1 MSTDSSKENKL
12 RDRLRSAST
21 DRLLQSSFEIPRD
34 RIVEKK
40 ADPDSRV
47 AGGATVESG
56 KAGGI
61 KRGLGRGEYL
71 AIKGRLHRELLDEL
85 EDVELLLGEETEIL
99 ERINEFVEDVL
110 ANEDLPI
117 SDTERKSLPT
127 DLLEETLGVG
137 PLAPLLIDPAVT
149 DILVNRHDEVFV
161 ERRGRLE
168 LTNVRFRDNDHLMRI
183 IQRIA
188 ARVGRHVDDASP
200 MLDARLPDGSRV
212 NATIPPITIDG
223 ATMSIRR
230 FGRRRMKRYEL
241 LERLMFS
248 SDMDTFMN
256 IAVKHRMNI
265 LVSGGTGSG
274 KTTLLGAIAE
284 AIPDDERIITIED
297 AAELLLDQRHVVRK
311 ETRPAN
317 IEGHGKIT
325 QRELVINALR
335 MRPDRIIVGEVRGG
349 EALDMLQAMNT
360 GHDGSLTTVHANTPR
375 DAISRIETMVL
386 MAGYDLPSRAI
397 REQIVAAIDLIVQV
411 RRFEDGIR
419 RVESISELVGME
431 ETTPQLQEIYRYKI
445 LRRDRDLIQGRHEAT
460 GVVPKFI
467 YSFSER
473 GLPIPVELFAN
484 KDSGDA

>member
-1 MSTDSSKENKL
+1 MPDPSF
-12 RDRLRSAST
+12 RDRLKEASA
-21 DRLLQSSFEIPRD
+21 DRLLQSSLSIPED
-34 RIVEKK
+34 RIVENK
-40 ADPDSRV
+40 P
-47 AGGATVESG
+47 ESG
-56 KAGGI
+56 ARIASGSVIGGSTEATS
-61 KRGLGRGEYL
+61 KRGVGRGEYL
-71 AIKGRLHRELLDEL
+71 AIKGRLHRQLLDEL
-85 EDVELLLGEETEIL
+85 EDVELLLGEETEVFD
-99 ERINEFVEDVL
+99 RIKDFVDDVL
-110 ANEDLPI
+110 GSEELPL
-117 SDTERKSLPT
+117 SETERANLPN

-149 DILVNRHDEVFV
+149 DILVNRFDEVFV
-161 ERRGRLE
+161 ERRGKLE
-168 LTNVRFRDNDHLMRI
+168 ETNVRFRDNDHLMRI

-212 NATIPPITIDG
+212 NATIPPITLDG

-248 SDMDTFMN
+248 PAMDQFLTL
-256 IAVKHRMNI
+256 AVRNRMNLLI
-265 LVSGGTGSG
+265 SGGTGSG

-284 AIPDDERIITIED
+284 AIPDHERIITIED

-317 IEGHGKIT
+317 IEGYGRVT

-360 GHDGSLTTVHANTPR
+360 GHDGSLTTVHANSPR
-375 DAISRIETMVL
+375 DAMARLETMVL
-386 MAGYDLPSRAI
+386 MAGYELPSRAI
-397 REQIVAAIDLIVQV
+397 REQIVSAIDLIVQV

-419 RVESISELVGME
+419 RVESVSELVGIE
-431 ETTPQLQEIYRYKI
+431 ENTPQLQEIYRYKI
-445 LRRDRDLIQGRHEAT
+445 LRRDRELIQGRYEAT
-460 GVVPKFI
+460 GIVPKFV
-467 YSFSER
+467 YRFGER
-473 GLPIPVELFAN
+473 GLPVPTELFARE
-484 KDSGDA
+484 DAASP